1 MLCLRVREGAKMYE
15 NYPSTAGGGHVPEP
29 AQRPAPPASVQTA
42 VRLMYAGAGIS
53 AISFIL
59 GLATVGSLK
68 ATLHRQHPGYTSTQ
82 LNDAVGVSI
91 GFIVVAGIIAVGL
104 WLWMARMNLKGRN
117 WARITGTVF
126 FGLNTLDLLGAFRS
140 ASSVSAVFA
149 IVTWL
154 VGLGAVIMLWR
165 RESTAYFKPQQ
176 MVY

>member
-1 MLCLRVREGAKMYE
+1 MYE
-15 NYPSTAGGGHVPEP
+15 NYPSTAGGGQVPEP
-29 AQRPAPPASVQTA
+29 AQRPAPPTSVQTA
-42 VRLMYAGAGIS
+42 VRLMYASAGIS

-59 GLATVGSLK
+59 GLATLGSLK
-68 ATLHRQHPGYTSTQ
+68 ATLHKQHPGYTSTQ
-82 LNDAVGVSI
+82 LNNAVGISI
-91 GFIVVAGIIAVGL
+91 GIIVVVGIIAVGL

-126 FGLNTLDLLGAFRS
+126 FGLNTLDVLGAFRS

-176 MVY
+176 MIY

>member
-1 MLCLRVREGAKMYE
+1 MYE
-15 NYPSTAGGGHVPEP
+15 NYPSTAGGGQVPEP

-42 VRLMYAGAGIS
+42 VRLMYAGAVIS

-59 GLATVGSLK
+59 GLATLGSLK
-68 ATLHRQHPGYTSTQ
+68 RTLEKQHPDYTSAHINT
-82 LNDAVGVSI
+82 LVDSS
-91 GFIVVAGIIAVGL
+91 IVVIVIVGIIGVGL

-126 FGLNTLDLLGAFRS
+126 FGLNTLDLLGVFRS
-140 ASSVSAVFA
+140 ASAVSAVFA

-176 MVY
+176 MIY